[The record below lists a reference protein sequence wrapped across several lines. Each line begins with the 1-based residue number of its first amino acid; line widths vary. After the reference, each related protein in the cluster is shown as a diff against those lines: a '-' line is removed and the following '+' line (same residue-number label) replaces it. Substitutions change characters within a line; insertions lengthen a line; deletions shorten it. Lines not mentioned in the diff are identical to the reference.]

1 MSPFDRKYF
10 DKWYR
15 SPRHRVHGRGD
26 RVRQAALA
34 VAAAEYLLERPV
46 QTVLDVGCG
55 EGAWERAIHALRPRA
70 RYAGIE
76 PSGYAVAR
84 YGSRRNIRQGSFGT
98 IGEVRDL
105 ERFDLVLC
113 VDVLH
118 YVAREEIVR
127 GAHALGERL
136 HGVALLHAFARGDEI
151 EGDQSGYMGRS
162 PRVYRDAF
170 RSGGLTEAGLGFWV
184 GRPLADRLS
193 TLEAPRAARSR

>member
-1 MSPFDRKYF
+1 MPSFDRKYF

-15 SPRHRVHGRGD
+15 NSRRPLHGRAGL
-26 RVRQAALA
+26 RRQAALA

-46 QTVLDVGCG
+46 ARVLDIGCG
-55 EGAWERAIHALRPRA
+55 EGAWERAIHSLRPRV
-70 RYAGIE
+70 RYTGIE
-76 PSGYAVAR
+76 PSEYAVAR

-98 IGEVRDL
+98 IGELDGL

-118 YVAREEIVR
+118 YVARREIVL
-127 GAHALGERL
+127 GAHSLGERL

-151 EGDQSGYMGRS
+151 EGDTSGYMGRS

-170 RSGGLTEAGLGFWV
+170 KGAGLTEVGLGLWV
-184 GRPLADRLS
+184 GPPLAERLS
-193 TLEAPRAARSR
+193 ALEAP